1 VAGVIKVV
9 LAMTHGRIP
18 ATLHIDRPSTH
29 VDWDAGAVRLAT
41 EAQDWPER
49 GHPRR
54 AGVSG
59 FGISGTNA
67 HVVLEH
73 VPGED
78 PDSDAETPVPAPLDG
93 PVPLLVSGR
102 TAAGR
107 AARAATLADL
117 LESGA
122 RPVEVEDL
130 PVLATALRHGRST
143 FDHRAVVLAADHD
156 AAVAGLR
163 ALAAGAD
170 GPDLVVG
177 SASPG
182 RTAVLFSGQ
191 GAQRAGMGREL
202 YAAYDVFAE
211 AFDAACAHLDPHL
224 DRPLRDVVFAEPGSE
239 DAALLD
245 RTGWTQPAL
254 FAVELALFR
263 LLESWGLR
271 PEVLLGHS
279 IGEITAAHV
288 AGVLD
293 LAGAARLVAAR
304 ASLMEALP
312 SGGAMAAVALGEDAV
327 TALIEGRPD
336 LGPDIG
342 IAAVNGPIS
351 VVVSGA
357 EDAVDAVVAA
367 AKAGGHRV
375 TRLAV
380 SHAFHSPLME
390 PMLADFA
397 AAIADIEFAAPRRT
411 LVSALT
417 GRVATAE
424 ELTDPATWVR
434 HVRAEVRFADAV
446 VAAAEQGATR
456 FVEIGPD
463 AALTPLVGQ
472 CLEALEVEPDLVVA
486 ARRRDTDERV
496 GLLRAVAALHAAGD
510 EIDPVAALD
519 TGAGADAWARSVPA
533 ALLAALPTYPFAR
546 RRYWPRPPR
555 LVGDVRSLGLD
566 AADHPMLGAAV
577 ELPDGGHLVTGRL
590 TLRAHPWIADHALLT
605 GAGDGATNGDAV
617 VILPGTGFLELA
629 MAAGIHVA
637 GPDTTVAE
645 MTIAAPIV
653 LTRDNA
659 VDLRIHVG
667 APAADGARPL
677 EIRGRLE
684 GDPEARWTPH
694 ASGFLVPAP
703 TAAPITD
710 TGAADLAG
718 AWPPPGAEETDIG
731 DFYARFAEQGF
742 VYGPAFTG
750 LRRVWLRPREEV
762 DGQPVGP
769 EVFAEIALPDPVADT
784 AAEMGVH
791 PALLDGAL
799 QTMMFAGLGET
810 ETGRLPFAWT
820 GVRLHASGARR
831 LRSRLVATGPESVS
845 LTVADPTGAL
855 VLTSEQL
862 ALRSVGSVSSVAAS
876 VPVDPAVRAARAAVL
891 RWAWREQTPAGTGD
905 GTPTVLRVLADPAS
919 DAEGTTRAVADLLG
933 PLRDWLA
940 EDDGTGP
947 ALVVTTVG
955 AVGPEA
961 EPTAAAVAGLV
972 RSAQVENPGRIVLV
986 DTDGPELPDAL
997 AASLAADPG
1006 EPQWTWRAGAGAGET
1021 RVARLVPAAVEE
1033 PGGPLVPPPLP
1044 AGRTGAWR
1052 LERGADGS
1060 PDALVLVPV
1069 PVAADEPGPGEVRL
1083 AVRAAGLYPS
1093 DLRAAPAESSDAVAP
1108 LGRTVAGVVLAVGEG
1123 AEEFAVGDRV
1133 SGAVAGAAGPLARAE
1148 ARALVVMPE
1157 GGDFAA
1163 SAAAALSELAGTP
1176 VTWDIRRARD
1186 AALALSGMGDTG
1198 PVVLTVAPALDPAG
1212 TVLVTGGTG
1221 GLGAELAR
1229 HLVVGLGVRSLVL
1242 SSRRGPDAPG
1252 AAELVEELTSAGAR
1266 VQVLA
1271 ADVTNRAA
1279 VDALVAA
1286 APSDAPLTAVVHT
1299 AGVLADGVLTSQDAD
1314 GIARVLG
1321 PKLDGARHLADA
1333 VVAAGAELAAFVLY
1347 SSIAGTLGSAGQ
1359 ANYAAANAALDA
1371 LAVRLRAGGLPA
1383 QSLAWGPWVPTGGM
1397 TATLSGTER
1406 ARLAAGALPPFAVAE
1421 GMAAFD
1427 VALQLDE
1434 AVLVPTRLNPETA
1447 PNSVAPA
1454 LREVLAAR
1462 APRRTTAAA
1471 GTSEG
1476 FGGTTAEPGELVVAH
1491 LAAMQPGERPDALLG
1506 MVIDQVASVLG
1517 HGSADDIDPDQ
1528 AFSEIGFDSLTSV
1541 ELRNRLG
1548 SAAGV
1553 RLPATL
1559 VFDYPTPAV
1568 LAELLG
1574 ERLAERVEAATRAV
1588 VGTGAAGPGADAPA
1602 TGGGGAAAAAVERL
1616 EQLAGEWG
1624 DADRSSAARR
1634 LRELLTRLENGSTN
1648 GHSNG
1653 RANGHSNGS
1662 ANGHSNGS
1670 TTGSATGHGSGNDR
1684 TNGGTNGAGS
1694 ALGDDVEWPGAGA
1707 TELDP
1712 DLAEATS
1719 ADDIFALIDE
1729 ELDA

>member
-1 VAGVIKVV
+1 P
-9 LAMTHGRIP
+9 T
-18 ATLHIDRPSTH
+18 
-29 VDWDAGAVRLAT
+29 
-41 EAQDWPER
+41 
-49 GHPRR
+49 
-54 AGVSG
+54 
-59 FGISGTNA
+59 
-67 HVVLEH
+67 
-73 VPGED
+73 
-78 PDSDAETPVPAPLDG
+78 
-93 PVPLLVSGR
+93 
-102 TAAGR
+102 
-107 AARAATLADL
+107 
-117 LESGA
+117 
-122 RPVEVEDL
+122 
-130 PVLATALRHGRST
+130 
-143 FDHRAVVLAADHD
+143 
-156 AAVAGLR
+156 
-163 ALAAGAD
+163 
-170 GPDLVVG
+170 
-177 SASPG
+177 
-182 RTAVLFSGQ
+182 
-191 GAQRAGMGREL
+191 
-202 YAAYDVFAE
+202 
-211 AFDAACAHLDPHL
+211 
-224 DRPLRDVVFAEPGSE
+224 
-239 DAALLD
+239 
-245 RTGWTQPAL
+245 
-254 FAVELALFR
+254 
-263 LLESWGLR
+263 
-271 PEVLLGHS
+271 
-279 IGEITAAHV
+279 
-288 AGVLD
+288 
-293 LAGAARLVAAR
+293 
-304 ASLMEALP
+304 
-312 SGGAMAAVALGEDAV
+312 
-327 TALIEGRPD
+327 
-336 LGPDIG
+336 
-342 IAAVNGPIS
+342 S

-367 AKAGGHRV
+367 AKADGHRV

-390 PMLADFA
+390 PMLDDFA
-397 AAIADIEFAAPRRT
+397 AAIAGIEFAAPRRT

-446 VAAAEQGATR
+446 AAAAEQGATR

-519 TGAGADAWARSVPA
+519 TGTGAGVRSVPA

-555 LVGDVRSLGLD
+555 IVGDVRSLGLD
-566 AADHPMLGAAV
+566 AADHPMLGAAA
-577 ELPDGGHLVTGRL
+577 ELPDGGYLVTGRL

-605 GAGDGATNGDAV
+605 GAGDGATV

-629 MAAGIHVA
+629 LAAGIHVA
-637 GPDTTVAE
+637 GPHTTVAE

-694 ASGFLVPAP
+694 ASGFLAPAP
-703 TAAPITD
+703 AAAPISD

-742 VYGPAFTG
+742 VYGPAFIG

-831 LRSRLVATGPESVS
+831 LRSRMVATGPESVS
-845 LTVADPTGAL
+845 LTVADATGAL

-862 ALRSVGSVSSVAAS
+862 ALRSVGSVAAS
-876 VPVDPAVRAARAAVL
+876 APFDPAVRAARAAVL
-891 RWAWREQTPAGTGD
+891 RWAWREQAPAGTGD
-905 GTPTVLRVLADPAS
+905 GTPTVLRVAADPAP
-919 DAEGTTRAVADLLG
+919 DAEGTTRVVADLLG

-972 RSAQVENPGRIVLV
+972 RSAQAENPGRIVLV
-986 DTDGPELPDAL
+986 DTDGSDLPDAL

-1006 EPQWTWRAGAGAGET
+1006 EPQWTWRAEAGADGAGET
-1021 RVARLVPAAVEE
+1021 RVARLVPAATEE
-1033 PGGPLVPPPLP
+1033 PGGALVPPPLP
-1044 AGRTGAWR
+1044 AARAGAWR

-1060 PDALVLVPV
+1060 PDALILVPV
-1069 PVAADEPGPGEVRL
+1069 PAAADEPGPGEVRL
-1083 AVRAAGLYPS
+1083 AVRAAGLDPS
-1093 DLRAAPAESSDAVAP
+1093 DLRAEPAENSDAVAP

-1123 AEEFAVGDRV
+1123 VEELAVGDRV
-1133 SGAVAGAAGPLARAE
+1133 SGAVAGAVGPLARAA

-1163 SAAAALSELAGTP
+1163 AAASALSELSGTP

-1186 AALALSGMGDTG
+1186 AARALSGSRDTG
-1198 PVVLTVAPALDPAG
+1198 PVVFTVAPALDPAG

-1229 HLVVGLGVRSLVL
+1229 HLVVDLGVRSLVL

-1271 ADVTNRAA
+1271 ADVTNRTA

-1286 APSDAPLTAVVHT
+1286 APYDAPLTAVVHT

-1397 TATLSGTER
+1397 TATLSETER

-1434 AVLVPTRLNPETA
+1434 AVLVPTRLNPEA
-1447 PNSVAPA
+1447 ALDSVAPA

-1476 FGGTTAEPGELVVAH
+1476 FGGNTAEPGELVVAH

-1517 HGSADDIDPDQ
+1517 HGSVDDIDPDQ

-1548 SAAGV
+1548 SSAGV

-1574 ERLAERVEAATRAV
+1574 ERLAERVEAASRAV

-1602 TGGGGAAAAAVERL
+1602 TSGGGAAAAVEQL
-1616 EQLAGEWG
+1616 EQLAGGWG

-1634 LRELLTRLENGSTN
+1634 LRELLTRLENGSANGHPN
-1648 GHSNG
+1648 GHS
-1653 RANGHSNGS
+1653 NGHSNGS
-1662 ANGHSNGS
+1662 ANGH
-1670 TTGSATGHGSGNDR
+1670 GSGNDR
-1684 TNGGTNGAGS
+1684 TNGSTNGAGS
-1694 ALGDDVEWPGAGA
+1694 ALGDDAEWPGAGA